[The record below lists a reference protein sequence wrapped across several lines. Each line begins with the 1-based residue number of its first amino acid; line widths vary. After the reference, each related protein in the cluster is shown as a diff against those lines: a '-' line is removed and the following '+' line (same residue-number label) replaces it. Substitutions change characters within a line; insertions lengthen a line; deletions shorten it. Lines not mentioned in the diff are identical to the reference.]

1 MLAALVLLALR
12 QAFGLPTWVVMLA
25 FAVYVGKDLALY
37 PVMRGVF
44 QPPAPA
50 IPIGERARAV
60 DRLAPSGLVRV
71 HGELWKARAR
81 GGEVAAGAEVIVREA
96 EGLTLIV
103 ELAQTR

>member
-1 MLAALVLLALR
+1 VLLALN
-12 QAFGLPTWVVMLA
+12 QTFGIPTWLAVLA

-44 QPPAPA
+44 EPPAPA

-60 DRLAPSGLVRV
+60 DRLAPAGLVRV

-81 GGEVAAGAEVIVREA
+81 GGDIAPGEEVIVRAA

-103 ELAQTR
+103 ESARAR